1 MTKRALTAILA
12 VGLTVGAAA
21 CGNTIDKEGTKE
33 NLVES
38 GIPEEQADCMVDRI
52 DDEFG
57 DDDDVIDE
65 LTKDE
70 PDLNPEDQAR
80 IQEIIGECLG
90 GTATTAGG

>member
-1 MTKRALTAILA
+1 MTKRLLTAILA

-21 CGNTIDKEGTKE
+21 CGNKIDKEGTVE

-38 GIPEEQADCMVDRI
+38 GVPEEQANCMVDRI

-57 DDDDVIDE
+57 DNDDVIEE

-70 PDLNPEDQAR
+70 PDLSAEDQAR
-80 IQEIIGECLG
+80 IQEIITECIG
-90 GTATTAGG
+90 GTGTSVGG